1 LKTIEI
7 QPGVTKMTKCD
18 KCGKEK
24 PTNKQCEYC
33 HKTFCEEHMPEHQA
47 WEHRHETLAEDESRL
62 WKKRERP

>member
-1 LKTIEI
+1 
-7 QPGVTKMTKCD
+7 MTKCD

-33 HKTFCEEHMPEHQA
+33 HKTFCEEHMPEHQT
-47 WEHRHETLAEDESRL
+47 WEHRHETLAEDESRM